1 MEIHEK
7 PAEQGKRDSVSM
19 DARRCFRCVTLRVT
33 LKWGLRVTTGGS
45 SDAEDTTGKRVPDAA
60 GESFVVV
67 NKAPNGEAES
77 YFDRTRQV
85 WVAPWRKP
93 DVKVGRP
100 TGKTRAL
107 SVASRDRHVAK
118 SAHEAQFGDLTE
130 GFTAETSVGGLA
142 AWWLE
147 HVARHRVRP
156 TSLATYR
163 KHASVIDGKLGPVP
177 VCELSAEQVTSFV
190 SDLLD
195 EGSASR
201 AKNVR
206 TLLVQILEQ
215 GVEFGLAT
223 QNVARKVKA
232 PKAAPKQRRTITP
245 AQTRHLIAECDPRF
259 AAAAA
264 LCFVQGWR
272 ISEALGLA
280 WQELDLDEGSVL
292 VRRGSTYADRVGMV
306 LGPTKTRG
314 ATGVQMLGRT
324 VVSLLRARRDL
335 HEADRAAYPGP
346 WPTVEYDGEQLDLV
360 FTTAD
365 GTPTLRQHVDRAIRK
380 AAERA
385 DIESA
390 GLGTHAGRRSVV
402 TNLFASGSPDLED
415 VARSVGHND
424 VATTRGY
431 VQHEGDRPRQV
442 SERALELLDPRPT
455 EDEA

>member
-1 MEIHEK
+1 MPK
-7 PAEQGKRDSVSM
+7 TPR
-19 DARRCFRCVTLRVT
+19 
-33 LKWGLRVTTGGS
+33 
-45 SDAEDTTGKRVPDAA
+45 GKRVPDAA

-67 NKAPNGEAES
+67 NKAPNGEAEP
-77 YFDRTRQV
+77 YFDRTREV

-93 DVKVGRP
+93 DGRVGRP

-107 SVASRDRHVAK
+107 AVASRDRHVEKA
-118 SAHEAQFGDLTE
+118 AHETKFGELGE
-130 GFTAETSVGGLA
+130 GFTAETTVGELST
-142 AWWLE
+142 WWLE

-177 VCELSAEQVTSFV
+177 VCELRAEQVTSFV

-215 GVEFGLAT
+215 GVEFGLTT

-245 AQTRHLIAECDPRF
+245 DQTQRLIAECDPRF

-280 WQELDLDEGSVL
+280 WQDLDLDEGSVL

-314 ATGVQMLGRT
+314 ATGVQVLGRT
-324 VVSLLRARRDL
+324 VVSLLRERHDL
-335 HEADRAAYPGP
+335 FEQDRAAFPGP
-346 WPTVEYDGEQLDLV
+346 WPTVEYDGEHLDLV

-380 AAERA
+380 AAERS
-385 DIESA
+385 DIDSA

-402 TNLFASGSPDLED
+402 TNLFASGSLDLED
-415 VARSVGHND
+415 VARFVGHND

-442 SERALELLDPRPT
+442 SERALDLLDPQRT
-455 EDEA
+455 DDQT

>member
-1 MEIHEK
+1 MPK
-7 PAEQGKRDSVSM
+7 TPR
-19 DARRCFRCVTLRVT
+19 
-33 LKWGLRVTTGGS
+33 
-45 SDAEDTTGKRVPDAA
+45 GKRVPDAT

-67 NKAPNGEAES
+67 NKAPNGKAEPF
-77 YFDRTRQV
+77 FDRTREV

-93 DVKVGRP
+93 DGKVGRP

-107 SVASRDRHVAK
+107 AVASRDRHVEQA
-118 SAHEAQFGDLTE
+118 AHEAAFGDLAE
-130 GFTAETSVGGLA
+130 GFNAETTVGQLS

-163 KHASVIDGKLGPVP
+163 KHVTVIDDKLGSVP
-177 VCELSAEQVTSFV
+177 VRELRPEQVTTFV
-190 SDLLD
+190 SDMID
-195 EGSASR
+195 DGSASR
-201 AKNVR
+201 ARNVR

-215 GVEFGLAT
+215 GVEFGLAN

-232 PKAAPKQRRTITP
+232 PKPTPKRRRTITP
-245 AQTRHLIAECDPRF
+245 DETQRLIAECEPRF

-264 LCFVQGWR
+264 LCFIQGWR

-280 WQELDLDEGSVL
+280 WQDIDLDRGSVL
-292 VRRGSTYADRVGMV
+292 VHRGSTYADGVGMS

-314 ATGVQMLGRT
+314 ATGEQLLGST
-324 VVSLLRARRDL
+324 VVKLLRARREMND
-335 HEADRAAYPGP
+335 EDRANLPGL
-346 WPTVEYDGEQLDLV
+346 WPRYEYDGEDLDLV
-360 FTTAD
+360 FTTAG

-380 AAERA
+380 AAERVGI
-385 DIESA
+385 DTA

-402 TNLFASGSPDLED
+402 TNLFASGSLDLED
-415 VARSVGHND
+415 VARFVGHND

-442 SERALELLDPRPT
+442 SERALELLDPQPT
-455 EDEA
+455 DDET

>member
-1 MEIHEK
+1 MPKK
-7 PAEQGKRDSVSM
+7 PRGKRI
-19 DARRCFRCVTLRVT
+19 
-33 LKWGLRVTTGGS
+33 
-45 SDAEDTTGKRVPDAA
+45 PDAS

-67 NKAPNGEAES
+67 NKAPNGEAQP
-77 YFDRTRQV
+77 YFDKSRGV

-93 DVKVGRP
+93 NGKVGRP

-107 SVASRDRHVAK
+107 AVSSRDRHVAK
-118 SAHEAQFGDLTE
+118 ADEEARIGSLEE
-130 GFTAETSVGGLA
+130 GFSAQTTVGELA
-142 AWWLE
+142 SWWLE
-147 HVARHRVRP
+147 NVARHRVRP

-163 KHASVIDGKLGPVP
+163 KHVIVIDAKIGAIPVP
-177 VCELSAEQVTSFV
+177 DFRPEQATTFV
-190 SDLLD
+190 SNLIDD
-195 EGSASR
+195 GSASR

-215 GVEFGLAT
+215 GVELGLVT

-232 PKAAPKQRRTITP
+232 PKSEPKRRRTITP
-245 AQTRHLIAECDPRF
+245 DQTHRLIAECEPRF

-280 WQELDLDEGSVL
+280 WQDLDLDRGAVL
-292 VRRGSTYADRVGMV
+292 VRRGATYVDGVGMT

-314 ATGVQMLGRT
+314 ATGDQMLGPT
-324 VVSLLRARRDL
+324 VVAMLRTRREMHD
-335 HEADRAAYPGP
+335 EDRANLPGT
-346 WPTVEYDGEQLDLV
+346 WPSYEYDGEQLDPV
-360 FTTAD
+360 FTTAA

-380 AAERA
+380 AAERIGI
-385 DIESA
+385 DTA

-402 TNLFASGSPDLED
+402 TNLFASGTVDLED
-415 VARSVGHND
+415 VARFVGHND

-442 SERALELLDPRPT
+442 SERALELLDPQQTDDP
-455 EDEA
+455 A

>member
-1 MEIHEK
+1 MPK
-7 PAEQGKRDSVSM
+7 TPR
-19 DARRCFRCVTLRVT
+19 
-33 LKWGLRVTTGGS
+33 
-45 SDAEDTTGKRVPDAA
+45 GKRVPDAA
-60 GESFVVV
+60 GDSFVVV
-67 NKAPNGEAES
+67 NKAPNGEAEP
-77 YFDRTRQV
+77 YFDRTRAV

-93 DVKVGRP
+93 NGKVGRP

-107 SVASRDRHVAK
+107 AVASRDRHVAK
-118 SAHEAQFGDLTE
+118 SEHEAQFGELAD
-130 GFTAETSVGGLA
+130 GFTTHTTVGELS

-156 TSLATYR
+156 TSLATYG
-163 KHASVIDGKLGPVP
+163 KHASVIDAKLGSVP
-177 VCELSAEQVTSFV
+177 VCDLRAEQVTTFV

-206 TLLVQILEQ
+206 TLFVQIMEQ
-215 GVEFGLAT
+215 GVEFGLTT

-232 PKAAPKQRRTITP
+232 PKSAPKQRRTITP
-245 AQTRHLIAECDPRF
+245 DQTQRLIAECDPRF

-280 WQELDLDEGSVL
+280 WQDLDLDAGSVL
-292 VRRGSTYADRVGMV
+292 VRRGSTYADRVGML

-324 VVSLLRARRDL
+324 VVSLLRARHDL

-385 DIESA
+385 DIDSA

-402 TNLFASGSPDLED
+402 TNLFASGSLDLED
-415 VARSVGHND
+415 VARFVGHND

-431 VQHEGDRPRQV
+431 VQHEGDRPRQI
-442 SERALELLDPRPT
+442 SERALELLDPQRAD
-455 EDEA
+455 DET

>member
-1 MEIHEK
+1 MPK
-7 PAEQGKRDSVSM
+7 APR
-19 DARRCFRCVTLRVT
+19 
-33 LKWGLRVTTGGS
+33 
-45 SDAEDTTGKRVPDAA
+45 GKRVADPS
-60 GESFVVV
+60 GESFRVV
-67 NKAPNGEAES
+67 NKAPNGEAEP
-77 YFDRTRQV
+77 YFDRSRQV

-93 DVKVGRP
+93 DGRVGRP

-107 SVASRDRHVAK
+107 AVASRDRHVERA
-118 SAHEAQFGDLTE
+118 AHEAAFGDLAE
-130 GFTAETSVGGLA
+130 GFNAKTTVGQLS

-163 KHASVIDGKLGPVP
+163 KHVTVIDDKLGSVP
-177 VCELSAEQVTSFV
+177 VHQLRPEQVTTFV
-190 SDLLD
+190 SDMID
-195 EGSASR
+195 DGSASR
-201 AKNVR
+201 ARNVR

-232 PKAAPKQRRTITP
+232 PKPVPKRRRTITP
-245 AQTRHLIAECDPRF
+245 DETQLLISECEPRF

-264 LCFVQGWR
+264 LCFIQGWR

-280 WQELDLDEGSVL
+280 WQDIDLDRGSVL
-292 VRRGSTYADRVGMV
+292 VRRGATYADGVGMS

-314 ATGVQMLGRT
+314 ATGEQLLGPT
-324 VVSLLRARRDL
+324 VVELLRARREMND
-335 HEADRAAYPGP
+335 EDRANLPDP
-346 WPTVEYDGEQLDLV
+346 WPTYEYEGEQLDLV
-360 FTTAD
+360 FTTAG

-380 AAERA
+380 AAERVGI
-385 DIESA
+385 DSA

-402 TNLFASGSPDLED
+402 TNLFASGSLDLED
-415 VARSVGHND
+415 VARFVGHND

-442 SERALELLDPRPT
+442 SERALELLDPQRS
-455 EDEA
+455 DEES

>member
-1 MEIHEK
+1 MPK
-7 PAEQGKRDSVSM
+7 APR
-19 DARRCFRCVTLRVT
+19 
-33 LKWGLRVTTGGS
+33 
-45 SDAEDTTGKRVPDAA
+45 GKRVADPG
-60 GESFVVV
+60 GESFRVV
-67 NKAPNGEAES
+67 NKAPNGEAEP
-77 YFDRTRQV
+77 YFDRSRQV

-93 DVKVGRP
+93 DGRVGRP

-107 SVASRDRHVAK
+107 AVASRDRHVAGVE
-118 SAHEAQFGDLTE
+118 HEATFGNLAE
-130 GFTAETSVGGLA
+130 GFNAETTVGELS

-163 KHASVIDGKLGPVP
+163 KHVTVIEAKLGQVP
-177 VCELSAEQVTSFV
+177 VRELRPEQVTTFV
-190 SDLLD
+190 SDLID

-201 AKNVR
+201 ARNVR

-215 GVEFGLAT
+215 GVEFGLAA
-223 QNVARKVKA
+223 QNVAHKVKA
-232 PKAAPKQRRTITP
+232 PKSEPKRRRTVTP
-245 AQTRHLIAECDPRF
+245 EETQRLIAGCDPRF

-280 WQELDLDEGSVL
+280 WQDIDLDHGSVL
-292 VRRGSTYADRVGMV
+292 VRRGSTYADGLGMV

-314 ATGVQMLGRT
+314 ATGSQMLGPT
-324 VVSLLRARRDL
+324 VVELLNARHEL
-335 HEADRAAYPGP
+335 NEADRSVLPGP
-346 WPTVEYDGEQLDLV
+346 WPTVEYEGEQLDLV

-385 DIESA
+385 DIDST

-402 TNLFASGSPDLED
+402 TNLFASGSLDLED
-415 VARSVGHND
+415 VARFVGHND

-442 SERALELLDPRPT
+442 SERALELLDPGSRPLG
-455 EDEA
+455 E

>member
-1 MEIHEK
+1 MPK
-7 PAEQGKRDSVSM
+7 APR
-19 DARRCFRCVTLRVT
+19 
-33 LKWGLRVTTGGS
+33 
-45 SDAEDTTGKRVPDAA
+45 GKRVPDAS
-60 GESFVVV
+60 GESFLVV
-67 NKAPNGEAES
+67 NKAPNGQAEPF
-77 YFDRTRQV
+77 FDRTRQV

-93 DVKVGRP
+93 DGRVGRP

-107 SVASRDRHVAK
+107 AVASRDRHVEKAG
-118 SAHEAQFGDLTE
+118 HEAMFGELAE
-130 GFTAETSVGGLA
+130 GFNAGTTVGELS

-156 TSLATYR
+156 TSLATYG
-163 KHASVIDGKLGPVP
+163 KHVSVIEGKLGSAP
-177 VCELSAEQVTSFV
+177 VCDLRAEQVTAFV
-190 SDLLD
+190 SDLID

-201 AKNVR
+201 ARNVR
-206 TLLVQILEQ
+206 TLLVQIVEQ

-223 QNVARKVKA
+223 QNVVRKVKA
-232 PKAAPKQRRTITP
+232 PKAAPKPRRTITP
-245 AQTRHLIAECDPRF
+245 DQTQHLIAACDPRF

-280 WQELDLDEGSVL
+280 WQDLDLDDGSVL
-292 VRRGSTYADRVGMV
+292 VRRGSTYVDRVGMM

-314 ATGVQMLGRT
+314 ATGVQMLGPT
-324 VVSLLRARRDL
+324 VVALLQARR
-335 HEADRAAYPGP
+335 EMFESDRAAFPGA
-346 WPTVEYDGEQLDLV
+346 WPTVEYDGQRLDLV
-360 FTTAD
+360 FTTGH

-385 DIESA
+385 DIHSV

-402 TNLFASGSPDLED
+402 TNLFASGSLDLED
-415 VARSVGHND
+415 VARFVGHND

-442 SERALELLDPRPT
+442 SERALELLDPQRT
-455 EDEA
+455 HDQT

>member
-1 MEIHEK
+1 MPK
-7 PAEQGKRDSVSM
+7 TPR
-19 DARRCFRCVTLRVT
+19 
-33 LKWGLRVTTGGS
+33 
-45 SDAEDTTGKRVPDAA
+45 GKRVPDAS

-67 NKAPNGEAES
+67 NKAPNGQAEPF
-77 YFDRTRQV
+77 FDRTRQV

-93 DVKVGRP
+93 DGRVGRP
-100 TGKTRAL
+100 TGKTRAHA
-107 SVASRDRHVAK
+107 VASRDRHVEKA
-118 SAHEAQFGDLTE
+118 AHEATFGELAD
-130 GFTAETSVGGLA
+130 GCDAETTVGELS

-163 KHASVIDGKLGPVP
+163 KHVSVIDGKLGSVP
-177 VCELSAEQVTSFV
+177 VCELRAEQVTAFV

-206 TLLVQILEQ
+206 TLLVQIVEQ
-215 GVEFGLAT
+215 GVEFGLST
-223 QNVARKVKA
+223 QNVARNVKVPKVA
-232 PKAAPKQRRTITP
+232 PKPRRTITP
-245 AQTRHLIAECDPRF
+245 DQTRHLIAACDPRF
-259 AAAAA
+259 AAVAA

-280 WQELDLDEGSVL
+280 WQDLDLDDGSVL
-292 VRRGSTYADRVGMV
+292 VRRGSTYADRAGMV

-324 VVSLLRARRDL
+324 VVSLLRDRHNLFESER
-335 HEADRAAYPGP
+335 EAFPGP
-346 WPTVEYDGEQLDLV
+346 WPTVEYDGERLDLV
-360 FTTAD
+360 FTTAS

-385 DIESA
+385 DIDSA

-402 TNLFASGSPDLED
+402 TNLFASGSLDLED
-415 VARSVGHND
+415 VARFVGHND

-442 SERALELLDPRPT
+442 SERALELLDPQRT
-455 EDEA
+455 DDQT